1 MSVEPPVFG
10 TYINEK
16 AATSSLKGDYSK
28 AQFDQAFVDTA
39 QAR

>member
-10 TYINEK
+10 TYINET
-16 AATSSLKGDYSK
+16 AATSLKGDYCQ
-28 AQFDQAFVDTA
+28 AQFDEAFVDTA